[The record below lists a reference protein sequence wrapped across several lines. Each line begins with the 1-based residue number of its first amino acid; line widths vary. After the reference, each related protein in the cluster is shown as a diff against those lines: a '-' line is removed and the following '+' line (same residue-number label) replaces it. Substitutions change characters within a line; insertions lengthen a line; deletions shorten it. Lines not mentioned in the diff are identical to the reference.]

1 MRRLL
6 HHRAV
11 KATEASANTV
21 TAAGRGRGRSK
32 ERRSDRSSDRDGG
45 ADRDASTK
53 RSPRSNSRGSHKSRD
68 RSCSRGGKGDL
79 NRKTS
84 TMAKTQGTN
93 AREKESSSAHC
104 KSEGRPKRFWGSHS
118 SDECK
123 FHLGE
128 GEWAAADI
136 SRDTESD
143 DSYPAIIEEVTAIGE
158 LTYASPEQE
167 LTHDSGATVY
177 IFRDNSLLRDLKRMN
192 QPVRVKG
199 LFGTPRYGMKVSTRP
214 SVEYSIMIVVPA
226 TSSHGDEYVPLEP
239 PAGPTTKTSFVGPA
253 PIKFIN

>member
-1 MRRLL
+1 MLTQLQQLDVDAGGQRNGVPIEAVIGMAALTAMRRQSGA
-6 HHRAV
+6 HAVTVAGATRAEI
-11 KATEASANTV
+11 EA
-21 TAAGRGRGRSK
+21 AAGAARV
-32 ERRSDRSSDRDGG
+32 
-45 ADRDASTK
+45 
-53 RSPRSNSRGSHKSRD
+53 
-68 RSCSRGGKGDL
+68 
-79 NRKTS
+79 TS
-84 TMAKTQGTN
+84 TGRHRQWPRPKGRMRVRRRVHPHT
-93 AREKESSSAHC
+93 
-104 KSEGRPKRFWGSHS
+104 SEGRPKRFWGSHS